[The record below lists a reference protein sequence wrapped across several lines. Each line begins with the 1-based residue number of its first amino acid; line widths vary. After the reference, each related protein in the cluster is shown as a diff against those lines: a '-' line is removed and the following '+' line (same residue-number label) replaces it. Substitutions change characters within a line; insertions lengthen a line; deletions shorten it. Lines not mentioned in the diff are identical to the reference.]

1 MFENLNYS
9 HSRIA
14 LLAKLNNATNYLEIG
29 VQSGF
34 TFFSGDLP
42 LKVAVDPYLKFNP
55 LDRKKDGEYF
65 FQMPSDDFF
74 GDLADNSPVVQE
86 LSTKNQLAFDII
98 FIDGLYT
105 YKKSYKDF
113 INSLTYSHEK
123 TLFIIDDAIPCDIY
137 NAINNQEKSLSERRR
152 ACMYGTPWHG
162 DVYKTIF
169 TIHDYH
175 PDISYCTILNAG
187 NPQTILWKTKKERSQ
202 KKFKSIDDINNM
214 SFYDMISNARLLM
227 PTSIE
232 ELPKHIFNY
241 LDPDQDA
248 NIAIFEKSIWINSL
262 PYINNTIY
270 NINKSCEV
278 RIQAIMN
285 SCSWKI
291 TKPLRFLRHALT
303 KISSK
308 TL

>member
-98 FIDGLYT
+98 FIDGLHT

-123 TLFIIDDAIPCDIY
+123 NIIY
-137 NAINNQEKSLSERRR
+137 NR
-152 ACMYGTPWHG
+152 
-162 DVYKTIF
+162 
-169 TIHDYH
+169 
-175 PDISYCTILNAG
+175 
-187 NPQTILWKTKKERSQ
+187 
-202 KKFKSIDDINNM
+202 
-214 SFYDMISNARLLM
+214 
-227 PTSIE
+227 
-232 ELPKHIFNY
+232 
-241 LDPDQDA
+241 
-248 NIAIFEKSIWINSL
+248 
-262 PYINNTIY
+262 
-270 NINKSCEV
+270 
-278 RIQAIMN
+278 
-285 SCSWKI
+285 
-291 TKPLRFLRHALT
+291 
-303 KISSK
+303 
-308 TL
+308 